1 MFQDGKLYGQDFE
14 ALRQGCIDNG
24 ELFTDPE
31 FPPDDQSLYFS
42 QETPFAFE
50 WKRASEITDGA
61 CLFEGG
67 ATRFDINQGELGDC
81 WLLAAIASL
90 TLHQKL
96 FKKVVPH
103 DQDFDEGNYAGMFHF
118 CFWQFGE
125 WVDVVVDDFLPTRYG
140 KLLFMRS
147 GETF

>member
-1 MFQDGKLYGQDFE
+1 MFQDGKLCGQDFE

-81 WLLAAIASL
+81 WLLAALANL
-90 TLHQKL
+90 TLNKRLLYQ
-96 FKKVVPH
+96 
-103 DQDFDEGNYAGMFHF
+103 
-118 CFWQFGE
+118 
-125 WVDVVVDDFLPTRYG
+125 G
-140 KLLFMRS
+140 KLACTRRRPKNLDLRFNNRWRWRS
-147 GETF
+147 GRSNFRQRKV

>member
-1 MFQDGKLYGQDFE
+1 LVQDGKLCGQDFE
-14 ALRQGCIDNG
+14 ALRQGCLDNG

-81 WLLAAIASL
+81 WLLAALANL
-90 TLHQKL
+90 TLNKRLLYQGKSRYCHLIFGVLTWTKQFKGL
-96 FKKVVPH
+96 FL
-103 DQDFDEGNYAGMFHF
+103 NIA
-118 CFWQFGE
+118 
-125 WVDVVVDDFLPTRYG
+125 L
-140 KLLFMRS
+140 
-147 GETF
+147 

>member
-81 WLLAAIASL
+81 WLLAALANL
-90 TLHQKL
+90 TLNKRLLYQ
-96 FKKVVPH
+96 
-103 DQDFDEGNYAGMFHF
+103 
-118 CFWQFGE
+118 
-125 WVDVVVDDFLPTRYG
+125 G
-140 KLLFMRS
+140 KLACTKGQLISKCPYEKSVWTKYQRKYFCPGS
-147 GETF
+147 LLLQG